1 MHAILQGTIAKKMDG
16 ATFIVNNP
24 THISVVLR
32 YNKHVDAT
40 PIVVA
45 KGKMSSRYIY
55 ERLPVNKKYQWW
67 KTVRLLV
74 LLYYQVE
81 EDETIPEDLYVA
93 VIEVMRYLIQTNEL
107 EV

>member
-1 MHAILQGTIAKKMDG
+1 MDG

-32 YNKHVDAT
+32 YNKHVDAA

-45 KGKMSSRYIY
+45 KGEDELALYIRTLAR
-55 ERLPVNKKYQWW
+55 EQEIPMVENRPLA
-67 KTVRLLV
+67 RS
-74 LLYYQVE
+74 LYYQVE

>member
-32 YNKHVDAT
+32 YNKHVDAA

-45 KGKMSSRYIY
+45 KGKMNSHYIY

-67 KTVRLLV
+67 KTVRLPV

-81 EDETIPEDLYVA
+81 EDMAIPEDLYVA